1 MNYGTGNVTGTIITD
16 NVVIGNFSL
25 PGHTFGVADVESI
38 QFASNTGSLDG
49 LMGVAQSV
57 YGTPFVYDLMT
68 EKVPLGAFSRENAYA
83 YRIITA
89 SRIGG

>member
-1 MNYGTGNVTGTIITD
+1 VNYGTGNVTGTIITD

-25 PGHTFGVADVESI
+25 PGHTFGVADTESI
-38 QFASNTGSLDG
+38 QFASNSVPLDG

-57 YGTPFVYDLMT
+57 YVTSFVYCLVT
-68 EKVPLGAFSRENAYA
+68 EDAPLGAFSRKNTYA
-83 YRIITA
+83 HRIITA